1 VRYTFQQTFED
12 YFAVRRVILAQ
23 QSWRRPTII
32 VLVALLVG
40 VIVFPLVSGDRRSPF
55 LYYLNAAPYA
65 FIILLWM
72 GLMFGGL
79 RPIAIG
85 GVVIFLA
92 VIAWGVLQTDRP
104 LLATILNLAPY
115 VVIIAFWIGLLWAL
129 PALAARTFRRNP
141 MYQGD
146 FTMELTDEE
155 IRMTGPQTTWHT
167 RWSGI
172 VRAMETP
179 AYFLFFYTKDA
190 AQFLPKHAVPPA
202 DLPGLRTLLKAH
214 LGVIADTYRTAS
226 TD

>member
-1 VRYTFQQTFED
+1 VRYTYEPRFED
-12 YFAVRRVILAQ
+12 YFAIRHLIVAR

-40 VIVFPLVSGDRRSPF
+40 VVVFPLVSGYRHSLF
-55 LYYLNAAPYA
+55 VFYMNVAPYA

-79 RPIAIG
+79 RPVAIG
-85 GVVIFLA
+85 GVVLFLA
-92 VIAWGVLQTDRP
+92 VIAWGALQTDRP
-104 LLATILNLAPY
+104 VWATIANLAPY
-115 VVIIAFWIGLLWAL
+115 IFIIALWIGMLWAL
-129 PALAARTFRRNP
+129 PALAARAFRRNP

-155 IRMTGPQTTWHT
+155 IRLTGPQTTWHT

-172 VRAMETP
+172 VRVLETP

-190 AQFLPKHAVPPA
+190 AQFLPKHAVAPA
-202 DLPGLRTLLKAH
+202 DLPALRTFLKTH
-214 LGVIADTYRTAS
+214 LGVIADTYRTAG